1 MRYSIWMSSVL
12 HQKQPQ
18 VAPEDSIHQT
28 PDLKQRR
35 MKRSQTTFEIDF
47 RNGFELVVV
56 GIMQ

>member
-1 MRYSIWMSSVL
+1 MSSVL
-12 HQKQPQ
+12 HQKEPQ

-35 MKRSQTTFEIDF
+35 MKRGQTTFEIDF